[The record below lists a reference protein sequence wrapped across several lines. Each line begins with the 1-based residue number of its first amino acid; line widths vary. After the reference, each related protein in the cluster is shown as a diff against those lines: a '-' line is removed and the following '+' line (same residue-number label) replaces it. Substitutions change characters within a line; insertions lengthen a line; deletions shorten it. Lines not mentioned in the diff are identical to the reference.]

1 MASQP
6 NQYYPGNIAS
16 TLIEGHSQ
24 LQRVLA
30 QGSLSTEQE
39 IDSRT
44 TFASLL
50 IQEYERGAR
59 GNVQYLRTA
68 IEHYGAILRRLP
80 HISPKRPEHLTRLS
94 YIWLSE
100 YLATESRRALDEAVR
115 TGRLAL
121 EEATLASLDKA
132 DIHLYRE
139 ILNNCGVALSYRSE
153 DTRVKVA
160 RSRSNGQGN
169 EIGVTA
175 EADLNESVECAKRLK
190 DYTVG
195 DHPAYTSAISNL
207 SSRLMRL
214 YAMTD
219 NEADQA
225 EAVQL
230 IQELQRVSQSGSMER
245 AGAITLLSQLAVDKF
260 NRKDTLENL
269 DGALEQLKRSIT
281 SLPDSFERKSD
292 IYKQASNLYEHRY
305 KKTKDEADFHLA
317 VQYSESVLRTVPLSH
332 SVFGTYLFNHLH
344 ILREYANTVRSL
356 PQVEKAVFTAGHY
369 VANLRKDS
377 IKQLDCRILYGDILG
392 RTYILS
398 QRIEDFAKAMDH
410 IQQCGYS
417 WNSETDKSGDR
428 PSVDSQLIYSLAS
441 RARQLLQASASPTKD
456 RGMQRIYEHVC
467 KQCQSASFINDL
479 LRIDKRFLELAKVY
493 AEASF
498 ASESLTDAQANFRAD
513 EAHAKNEKELQERLS
528 RSRLKSS
535 NYTTEL
541 GVRSLAIDPTNKRI
555 ILDLS
560 NMMEGIFGFDP
571 SKPAMSHAE
580 FVAKNQ
586 QIEAD
591 SIAKAK
597 AKDQHP
603 NPKLCY
609 MCRYIKIL
617 KPTTANLSTSTHS
630 RPRFEWNDK
639 LYLPFGNWNQLRL
652 RTSCSICKLILSL
665 IVSDQKSN
673 NLHPRLRT
681 IDIEIQGT
689 HLNPV
694 RLSTGETV
702 LQVEYGM
709 RPVGQ
714 LRMVSN
720 LNYSQ
725 ALRQGWEDDRRL
737 QFAIGK
743 MPVYQSEMLQSL
755 FVALPQ
761 KESNQQINVGALG
774 IWLKDCDSNHG
785 EMCNKSFLESA
796 IDARPADDVPLIL
809 IDVVRVYLVEST
821 SNEKYFAL
829 SYVWGK
835 VDMLPTLTEN
845 FEARKEPGGLTG
857 LQFPKTMSDAIQLV
871 RSLGETYL
879 WIDALC
885 IVQDDKIQKARDLA
899 NMDAVYSKAFATIV
913 AMDGTSADAGLPG
926 VRPKTRS
933 PQKVEILVIKPGSEN
948 LDYDPDASDDNNVA
962 INLVATPPELH
973 LALEFSPWNSR
984 GWTFQERL
992 LSRRCI
998 YFSQNYLYFQCGQHS
1013 RVLSECGI
1021 NEQMPGEDDDDDQY
1035 EGRRRKAPIITA
1047 LDNPLYDLAPSLVD
1061 LPAESK
1067 RAETFRTYSKLVE
1080 KYTRRQ
1086 LTYDSDIINAFLG
1099 TFKALETFQGQV
1111 LCGLPLPTLDLA
1123 LLWTPCGRVPR
1134 RGHSLYVGAGAL
1146 ALPGRA
1152 RQDGRQRLGQ
1162 ALVTNRETILDVYGP
1177 SAVQTFDESVDRQ
1190 FPSWSWVGWKGSVE
1204 YRFFADA
1211 LANEPLPTPLV
1222 SQYAMVLDGEDG
1234 KELLIIKDRV
1244 QERKPIPESQSSAAP
1259 AIAAHSINTIT
1270 TELGALNISDS
1281 QEQASSW
1288 SLILTLPNVLQ
1299 LHAPTVP
1306 LTAFTISPTHEYI
1319 SNSSHIHART
1329 NQAVR
1334 PILDRAGKRC
1344 GLWWEQA
1351 GYVYVGRSVSPE
1363 AEKNMMF
1370 VGINRCEDTFK
1381 AREGPKRVEGEIE
1394 IFDGG
1399 VYGKVGRGSGLV
1411 NVVVVDG
1418 DMGHEY
1424 VERVTVAR
1432 IHVKA
1437 WEEAG
1442 PKMRM
1447 IRMA

>member
-6 NQYYPGNIAS
+6 NQPYPGDIVS
-16 TLIEGHSQ
+16 TLIEGQSQ

-30 QGSLSTEQE
+30 EGNLSADQE
-39 IDSRT
+39 VGFRK
-44 TFASLL
+44 TFALRL

-59 GNVQYLRTA
+59 ENVQYLRTA
-68 IEHYGAILRRLP
+68 IENYEAILRRLP
-80 HISPKRPEHLTRLS
+80 QTSPKRPEHLTRLS
-94 YIWLSE
+94 YTWLSE
-100 YLATESRRALDEAVR
+100 YLATESRRALNEAVR

-139 ILNNCGVALSYRSE
+139 ILNNCGVALSYRSG
-153 DTRVKVA
+153 DTCAKVA
-160 RSRSNGQGN
+160 SLRSTGQGN
-169 EIGVTA
+169 EIDVTA

-190 DYTVG
+190 DHTVG
-195 DHPAYTSAISNL
+195 DLLTYPEAISNL
-207 SSRLMRL
+207 SSRLMRR

-225 EAVQL
+225 EAVQW
-230 IQELQRVSQSGSMER
+230 IQELQRISQPGSVER
-245 AGAITLLSQLAVDKF
+245 AGAITLLSQLALGKF
-260 NRKDTLENL
+260 HKKDTLENL
-269 DGALEQLKRSIT
+269 DDALEQLKRSIT
-281 SLPDSFERKSD
+281 GPDSFERKPD
-292 IYKQASNLYEHRY
+292 IYRQTSNLYRHRY

-317 VQYSESVLRTVPLSH
+317 VQYSESLLRTVPLSH

-344 ILREYANTVRSL
+344 LLREYANTVRSL
-356 PQVEKAVFTAGHY
+356 PQVEKAALTAGHY

-398 QRIEDFAKAMDH
+398 QRPEDFSKAMDH

-417 WNSETDKSGDR
+417 WNSETEKSGDR
-428 PSVDSQLIYSLAS
+428 PPVDSQLIYSLAS
-441 RARQLLQASASPTKD
+441 TARQLLQAPASQTKD
-456 RGMQRIYEHVC
+456 RGMQRIYEHIC
-467 KQCQSASFINDL
+467 KQCQSANFINDL
-479 LRIDKRFLELAKVY
+479 LRIDKWFLELARVY

-498 ASESLTDAQANFRAD
+498 ARESLTDAQANVRAD
-513 EAHAKNEKELQERLS
+513 EAHEKNEKELQEWLS
-528 RSRLKSS
+528 RPRWKSS
-535 NYTTEL
+535 NYTNEL
-541 GVRSLAIDPTNKRI
+541 GLRSLAIDPANKRI
-555 ILDLS
+555 VYDLRHL
-560 NMMEGIFGFDP
+560 MESIFGFDP
-571 SKPAMSHAE
+571 SKPANSHAE

-597 AKDQHP
+597 AKGQHP

-617 KPTTANLSTSTHS
+617 KPTTAKSSTGTHS

-639 LYLPFGNWNQLRL
+639 LFLPFGNWNQLKL
-652 RTSCSICKLILSL
+652 RTNCSICKLILSL
-665 IVSDQKSN
+665 IVSDQRSN
-673 NLHPRLRT
+673 NLHPRLRA

-725 ALRQGWEDDRRL
+725 ALRQGWEEDRRL
-737 QFAIGK
+737 QFAFDEA
-743 MPVYQSEMLQSL
+743 PVYQSEMLQSL
-755 FVALPQ
+755 DVVLPQ
-761 KESNQQINVGALG
+761 KESNQQINVGALRV
-774 IWLKDCDSNHG
+774 WLKDCDSNHG
-785 EMCNKSFLESA
+785 EICNRNFGESTT
-796 IDARPADDVPLIL
+796 DARPADDVPLIL
-809 IDVVRVYLVEST
+809 IDVVRLYLVEST

-829 SYVWGK
+829 SYVWGT
-835 VDMLPTLTEN
+835 VDMLLTLTEN
-845 FEARKEPGGLTG
+845 FEARKDPGGLAG
-857 LQFPKTMSDAIQLV
+857 LPFPKTMFDAIQLV

-885 IVQDDKIQKARDLA
+885 IVQDDKIQKARDIA
-899 NMDAVYSKAFATIV
+899 NMNVVYSKAFATIV
-913 AMDGTSADAGLPG
+913 AIHGTSADAGLPG
-926 VRPKTRS
+926 VRPKTRE
-933 PQKVEILVIKPGSEN
+933 PQKVETLIIKAGSED
-948 LDYDPDASDDNNVA
+948 LDYDPDSSDDNNVA

-973 LALEFSPWNSR
+973 LALESSLWDSR

-998 YFSQNYLYFQCGQHS
+998 YFSQNYLYFQCGERS

-1021 NEQMPGEDDDDDQY
+1021 NEQISDDDDDDDEY
-1035 EGRRRKAPIITA
+1035 EGQRKALIVTA

-1067 RAETFRTYSKLVE
+1067 RAETFRAYSKLVE
-1080 KYTRRQ
+1080 KYTRRR

-1111 LCGLPLPTLDLA
+1111 LCGLPLPSLDLA

-1146 ALPGRA
+1146 ALPGPA
-1152 RQDGRQRLGQ
+1152 RQEGRQRLGQ
-1162 ALVTNRETILDVYGP
+1162 ALVTNQGTILDVYGP
-1177 SAVQTFDESVDRQ
+1177 SAVQTFDKSVDRQ
-1190 FPSWSWVGWKGSVE
+1190 FPSWSWVGWKGWVE

-1211 LANEPLPTPLV
+1211 LAKEPLPTPLV
-1222 SQYAMVLDGEDG
+1222 SEYAMVIDGEDR

-1244 QERKPIPESQSSAAP
+1244 QERKPISGAQSSAAS
-1259 AIAAHSINTIT
+1259 ATVTHSTNTIT
-1270 TELGALNISDS
+1270 AELGALNLSNS

-1288 SLILTLPNVLQ
+1288 SFTPTLPNVLQ
-1299 LHAPTVP
+1299 FRAPTVP
-1306 LTAFTISPTHEYI
+1306 LTAFTISPIHEYI
-1319 SNSSHIHART
+1319 SLSSHIHATT

-1351 GYVYVGRSVSPE
+1351 GYVYVGRGVSPE
-1363 AEKNMMF
+1363 AEKKMMF
-1370 VGINRCEDTFK
+1370 VGISRGEDTFK
-1381 AREGPKRVEGEIE
+1381 AREGPKRAEGEIE

-1399 VYGKVGRGSGLV
+1399 VYEKVGRGSGLV
-1411 NVVVVDG
+1411 NIVVVDE

-1424 VERVTVAR
+1424 AERVTVAR

-1437 WEEAG
+1437 WERAR
-1442 PKMRM
+1442 PQMKM
-1447 IRMA
+1447 IRLA

>member
-6 NQYYPGNIAS
+6 NQPYPGDIAS
-16 TLIEGHSQ
+16 TLIEGQSH

-30 QGSLSTEQE
+30 QGNLSTEQE
-39 IDSRT
+39 IDFRE

-68 IEHYGAILRRLP
+68 IEHYEAILRRLP
-80 HISPKRPEHLTRLS
+80 QTTPKRPEYLTRLS
-94 YIWLSE
+94 YTWLSE

-160 RSRSNGQGN
+160 RSTSTGQGN

-190 DYTVG
+190 HHTVG
-195 DHPAYTSAISNL
+195 DLPAYTGAISNL
-207 SSRLMRL
+207 SSRLMRQ

-230 IQELQRVSQSGSMER
+230 IQELQRISQPGSKER

-260 NRKDTLENL
+260 NKKDTLENL
-269 DGALEQLKRSIT
+269 DDALEQLKRAIT
-281 SLPDSFERKSD
+281 GLTDSFERKPD
-292 IYKQASNLYEHRY
+292 VYKQTSNLYKHRY
-305 KKTKDEADFHLA
+305 KKTQDEADFHLA
-317 VQYSESVLRTVPLSH
+317 VQYSESLLRTVPLSH
-332 SVFGTYLFNHLH
+332 SVFGTYLFNHLRL
-344 ILREYANTVRSL
+344 LREYANTVRSL
-356 PQVEKAVFTAGHY
+356 PQVEKAVLTAGHY

-377 IKQLDCRILYGDILG
+377 IKQLDCRIVYGDILG
-392 RTYILS
+392 RTYVLS
-398 QRIEDFAKAMDH
+398 QRLVDFSKAMEH

-417 WNSETDKSGDR
+417 WNSETEKAGDR

-441 RARQLLQASASPTKD
+441 SARRLLQASASQTKD
-456 RGMQRIYEHVC
+456 RGMQRIYEH
-467 KQCQSASFINDL
+467 IL
-479 LRIDKRFLELAKVY
+479 Y
-493 AEASF
+493 AEASL
-498 ASESLTDAQANFRAD
+498 ARESLTDAQADVRAD

-528 RSRLKSS
+528 RPQWKSS

-541 GVRSLAIDPTNKRI
+541 GLRSLAIDPTNKRI
-555 ILDLS
+555 VFDMRNL
-560 NMMEGIFGFDP
+560 MEDIFGFDP
-571 SKPAMSHAE
+571 SKTTMSHAE
-580 FVAKNQ
+580 FVAKHQ

-591 SIAKAK
+591 SVAKAK
-597 AKDQHP
+597 AKGQHP

-617 KPTTANLSTSTHS
+617 KPTTAKSSTGTHS

-639 LYLPFGNWNQLRL
+639 LFLPFGNWSQLRL
-652 RTSCSICKLILSL
+652 RTGCSICKLILSL
-665 IVSDQKSN
+665 IVSDQISN
-673 NLHPRLRT
+673 NLHPRLRA
-681 IDIEIQGT
+681 IDREIQGT
-689 HLNPV
+689 QLNPV

-725 ALRQGWEDDRRL
+725 ALRQGWEDGRRL
-737 QFAIGK
+737 QFALGK
-743 MPVYQSEMLQSL
+743 TPVYQSEMLQSL
-755 FVALPQ
+755 DVVLPQ
-761 KESNQQINVGALG
+761 KESNQQINVGALRV
-774 IWLKDCDSNHG
+774 WLKDCDSNHG
-785 EMCNKSFLESA
+785 EICNRSFRESTT
-796 IDARPADDVPLIL
+796 DARPADDVPLIL
-809 IDVVRVYLVEST
+809 IDVVRLYLVEST
-821 SNEKYFAL
+821 SIEKYIAL

-857 LQFPKTMSDAIQLV
+857 LPFPKTMSDAIQLV

-885 IVQDDKIQKARDLA
+885 IVQDDKIQKARDIA
-899 NMDAVYSKAFATIV
+899 NMDAVYSKAFATVV
-913 AMDGTSADAGLPG
+913 AMHGTSAEAGLPG
-926 VRPKTRS
+926 VGPKTRP
-933 PQKVEILVIKPGSEN
+933 PQEVETLVIKAGSED
-948 LDYDPDASDDNNVA
+948 LDYDPDASDDDNVA

-973 LALEFSPWNSR
+973 LALESSWWDSR

-998 YFSQNYLYFQCGQHS
+998 YFSQNYLYFQCGQRG

-1021 NEQMPGEDDDDDQY
+1021 NEQIPDEDDDDDEY
-1035 EGRRRKAPIITA
+1035 EGPRRKAPIITA
-1047 LDNPLYDLAPSLVD
+1047 LENPLYDLAPSLVD

-1067 RAETFRTYSKLVE
+1067 RAETFRAYSKLVE
-1080 KYTRRQ
+1080 KYTHRQ
-1086 LTYDSDIINAFLG
+1086 LSYDSDIINAFLG

-1146 ALPGRA
+1146 ALPWLAG
-1152 RQDGRQRLGQ
+1152 QEGRQRLGQ
-1162 ALVTNRETILDVYGP
+1162 GLVTNRGTILSVYGP
-1177 SAVQTFDESVDRQ
+1177 SAVQTFDDSVDRQ
-1190 FPSWSWVGWKGSVE
+1190 FPSWSWAGWKGSVE

-1211 LANEPLPTPLV
+1211 LAKEPIPTPLV
-1222 SQYAMVLDGEDG
+1222 SEYAMVLDGEDG
-1234 KELLIIKDRV
+1234 KELLIVKDRV

-1259 AIAAHSINTIT
+1259 ATAAHSTNTIT
-1270 TELGALNISDS
+1270 AELGALNISDS

-1288 SLILTLPNVLQ
+1288 SLTPTLPNVLQ
-1299 LHAPTVP
+1299 FRAPTVP
-1306 LTAFTISPTHEYI
+1306 LTAFSISPTHEYI
-1319 SNSSHIHART
+1319 SVSSHIHATT

-1351 GYVYVGRSVSPE
+1351 GYVYVGRGVSPE
-1363 AEKNMMF
+1363 AEKKMMF
-1370 VGINRCEDTFK
+1370 VGISRCEDTFK

-1411 NVVVVDG
+1411 NVVAVDG

-1424 VERVTVAR
+1424 AERVTVAR

-1442 PKMRM
+1442 PQMRM